1 MSSFLSSL
9 VVYEYACTCVSLSH
23 VQVQIMP
30 SGAENALFK
39 HFFFNWIDKYETTGP
54 SEAYTMGRIAQV
66 PRIPFDSSTLHN
78 NTAMAAQHGMVDD
91 GSGDVKVGSL
101 V

>member
-1 MSSFLSSL
+1 
-9 VVYEYACTCVSLSH
+9 
-23 VQVQIMP
+23 MP